1 MKMKTPSKITYGNFQ
16 DPIGLVIRMLRSGR
30 TAAYNALIREFL
42 SLLVRPID
50 KLLKLKEQKLLLND
64 QDSKA
69 FPVILVVGPPRS
81 GSTFIYQALA
91 SALPVTYL
99 NNFGALFSDAPL
111 VASKVFQNVLAK
123 SSPSLRSYY
132 GNTEKITDPND
143 GFNISD
149 RRLGNDRYTPQQ
161 NIPQD
166 LKEDMNSFFN
176 AWTTTFKKPFINKNN
191 RNTTCASMLASSLEN
206 AYVIMIKRDP
216 IFVAQSLLLAREE
229 IQGDRNIGWG
239 LGCNHISTYHQSDS
253 ALHHVAEQVAWIYA
267 ALDQQAHAIPS
278 DRLITIDYE
287 SFCHDP
293 NPTILNIYNRI
304 WKTVP
309 GPSRLPKSLKSFK
322 ASQSIRLS
330 KDEFDQL
337 QGLIQHYFAEY
348 DVEATLAA

>member
-1 MKMKTPSKITYGNFQ
+1 
-16 DPIGLVIRMLRSGR
+16 MLKSGR
-30 TAAYNALIREFL
+30 TAACTALIREFL

-50 KLLKLKEQKLLLND
+50 KLLKFKEQKLVLSAQND
-64 QDSKA
+64 KA
-69 FPVILVVGPPRS
+69 LPVILVVGPPRS
-81 GSTFIYQALA
+81 GSTFVYQALA

-111 VASKVFQNVLAK
+111 FASKVFQNVQPK
-123 SSPSLRSYY
+123 SSPSLKSYY

-143 GFNISD
+143 GFNIWD
-149 RRLGNDRYTPQQ
+149 RWLGNDRYTPQQ
-161 NIPQD
+161 SVAQD
-166 LKEDMNSFFN
+166 LKEDMNRFFN

-206 AYVIMIKRDP
+206 AYIIIVKRDP

-239 LGCNHISTYHQSDS
+239 LGCNHISAHRKSDA
-253 ALHHVAEQVAWIYA
+253 ALHHVAEQVAWIYST
-267 ALDQQAHAIPS
+267 LDQQAYTIPS

-293 NPTILNIYNRI
+293 NPIISSIYNRI
-304 WKTVP
+304 WETVP
-309 GPSRLPKSLKSFK
+309 GPSRLPKPLKPFK

-330 KDEFDQL
+330 PDEFDQL
-337 QGLIQHYFAEY
+337 QKLIQHYFAEY
-348 DVEATLAA
+348 DVEAKLAA